1 MLLTEFN
8 NTRAT
13 FYFAKPKDL
22 NLPKG
27 TLENKFLKQKKDF
40 SIQLHSDVLQKE
52 VLLFSKVKGHFPD
65 NFFNLMSGETKV
77 IIYTSDEET

>member
-27 TLENKFLKQKKDF
+27 ALENKFLKQKKAF
-40 SIQLHSDVLQKE
+40 QFNCTAMCCKKRCFYSRKQKDIF
-52 VLLFSKVKGHFPD
+52 LTTFL
-65 NFFNLMSGETKV
+65 T
-77 IIYTSDEET
+77 